1 MPLLDCEFC
10 PDDMAEPVEAAP
22 SLIVEEAPELRSSEA
37 TLLPTEER
45 LAALTDDPDEA
56 AEETPLAPDDRAD
69 EPLLAPDESADET
82 LLAPD
87 DKPPTAPETPLLAAL
102 VADDIADAADAEAL
116 LRTLLADETAL
127 VADEMPP
134 ATPPATAEEADEE
147 EAALLVVVAPAAP
160 PAPLPDALALPG
172 FVKVAGDSRKESAP
186 VRVRARPI
194 HSQPTESKACAQT
207 CSPIVRPVVTS
218 FTLGCEYVQ
227 VSMLYLRV

>member
-22 SLIVEEAPELRSSEA
+22 PLIAEEAPELRSSEA

-45 LAALTDDPDEA
+45 LAALTDDPDE
-56 AEETPLAPDDRAD
+56 AD

-172 FVKVAGDSRKESAP
+172 FVKVAGDSGKESAP